1 MESLVCFP
9 GERICSAN
17 ENTIASEGTYER
29 LGYIHASLAGKLEVK
44 NEEKVNIFCFNFENF
59 TLFQFLLFQNII
71 VKVMSPGQKT
81 LLPAQ
86 GDIVTAKVEIVNQR
100 MAKCSIFCIGDVLLS
115 RSLRGILRKED
126 VRATN
131 VDNVE
136 MYKCYRPG
144 DIILAKILPQIE
156 LHTYSL
162 TTAENE
168 LGVVS
173 ASARG

>member
-1 MESLVCFP
+1 
-9 GERICSAN
+9 
-17 ENTIASEGTYER
+17 
-29 LGYIHASLAGKLEVK
+29 
-44 NEEKVNIFCFNFENF
+44 
-59 TLFQFLLFQNII
+59 
-71 VKVMSPGQKT
+71 
-81 LLPAQ
+81 
-86 GDIVTAKVEIVNQR
+86 
-100 MAKCSIFCIGDVLLS
+100 MAKCSIICIGDVLLN
-115 RSLRGILRKED
+115 RPLRGILRKED

-168 LGVVS
+168 LGCVI
-173 ASARG
+173 ASARGLATTSANYVPVPMVPISWVEMQCPNTMIKVSTKLLK